1 MKLTKMFDY
10 YLNQYVIDERITG
23 ISTAKSNIENLE
35 RFFKNK
41 QIEKLTADDIDDY
54 KTFRRRRSIKNATIR
69 RELAVL
75 KICLKLAVQKKYIT
89 EKFLEDLKIK
99 LPKVEPRKVYP
110 SQDEI
115 LLLLKSLPVYY
126 RRLFFASWRLGLR
139 PRSEMRK
146 LKFKHINFE
155 QGLLEIQH
163 NNGDFRIKNKRS
175 FSPILDDSMII
186 FFRNLEREA
195 KRIFGDNILNQY
207 VFRSRKNTKINKWAV
222 YKSFRNAQIKNNMT
236 DDNNKW
242 LYRPHDFRKA
252 AAKYLLHVKQL
263 PQKYVCRYFTNHID
277 EETFTKYYDIDD
289 NSDFDHAMS
298 LMRQ

>member
-1 MKLTKMFDY
+1 MFDY
-10 YLNQYVIDERITG
+10 YLNQYAIDNKITG
-23 ISTAKSNIENLE
+23 IKTARSNIENLE

-54 KTFRRRRSIKNATIR
+54 KTFRRRRRVGNATIR

-75 KICLKLAVQKKYIT
+75 KKCLKLAVEKKRIT
-89 EKFLEDLKIK
+89 EDFIHNLKIK
-99 LPKVEPRKVYP
+99 LPHVEPRKIYP
-110 SQDEI
+110 TQDEI
-115 LLLLKSLPVYY
+115 LILLKNLPVYY

-155 QGLLEIQH
+155 KGLLEIQH
-163 NNGDFRIKNKRS
+163 QNGDFKIKNKRS
-175 FSPILDDSMII
+175 FSPILDRSMII
-186 FFRNLEREA
+186 FFKNLEHEA
-195 KRIFGDNILNQY
+195 KRIFGDNVLNEY

-222 YKSFRNAQIKNNMT
+222 YKCFRNAQIQNNMT
-236 DDNNKW
+236 DDDGKW

-277 EETFTKYYDIDD
+277 EETFTKYYDIEDG
-289 NSDFDHAMS
+289 SDFAHAMQ
-298 LMRQ
+298 LMRS